1 MGNTLTKHITV
12 NLHPGSKQNKVV
24 SENNAYSVWVT
35 AQPENNKANMACVKL
50 LAKYLN
56 VSSSRLEIVCGF
68 TSRHKIIK
76 IIQ

>member
-1 MGNTLTKHITV
+1 MTKHIAV
-12 NLHPGSKQNKVV
+12 NLHPGSKQNKVE
-24 SENNAYSVWVT
+24 SENAIYSVWVT
-35 AQPENNKANMACVKL
+35 AQPEKNKANTACLKL

-56 VSSSRLEIVCGF
+56 VSSSQLEIVRGF